1 LKTADIFFGLSL
13 TRRCLIYKIP
23 ALLRW
28 PSPAGRWQRAGRW
41 PEISLI
47 LSKLRIIA
55 YECAIGLAEHSD
67 MYAVFRSGGKQYRA
81 SKGDRLKLEKITGDE
96 GATVRFEEVLLVGE
110 GKDIQVGTPLV
121 DGTAVNATVV
131 RQGRTGKVSVTKF
144 RRRQNYLRQHTHRQ
158 QYTEVE
164 ITGISGVA
172 GGDDGESSKAASKDA
187 SAEAAPKK
195 APGKKTAKK
204 KAAPQ
209 EGGKKKSASKASSKE
224 TAGKK
229 TAGKKTAKKSS

>member
-1 LKTADIFFGLSL
+1 
-13 TRRCLIYKIP
+13 
-23 ALLRW
+23 
-28 PSPAGRWQRAGRW
+28 
-41 PEISLI
+41 
-47 LSKLRIIA
+47 
-55 YECAIGLAEHSD
+55 

-96 GATVRFEEVLLVGE
+96 GAKVRFDEVLLVGE
-110 GKDIQVGTPLV
+110 GRDIKVGTPLV

-158 QYTEVE
+158 RFTEVE

-172 GGDDGESSKAASKDA
+172 GGEEDSESSKVAAKEDKA
-187 SAEAAPKK
+187 VPAPKK

-204 KAAPQ
+204 KAASKKTASKKTS
-209 EGGKKKSASKASSKE
+209 KKKAASKAS
-224 TAGKK
+224 GKK
-229 TAGKKTAKKSS
+229 TSKKKSS